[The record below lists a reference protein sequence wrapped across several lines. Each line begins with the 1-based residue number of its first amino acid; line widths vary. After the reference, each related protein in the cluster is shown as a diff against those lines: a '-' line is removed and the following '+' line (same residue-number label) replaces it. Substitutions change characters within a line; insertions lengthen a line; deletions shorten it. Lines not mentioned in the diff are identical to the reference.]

1 VYKGEDTTVDFV
13 FVLVVM
19 RAMMVIVLMLVLI
32 VSILTVVA
40 SVVVLLPADRRT
52 KIEIPVYTKRIFLD
66 YTYGIGKIYT
76 AEVIDKAKQSPS
88 FERELRIFVF

>member
-1 VYKGEDTTVDFV
+1 VYNGEDTTVDFV

-52 KIEIPVYTKRIFLD
+52 KIDLCYLFLNSI
-66 YTYGIGKIYT
+66 T
-76 AEVIDKAKQSPS
+76 
-88 FERELRIFVF
+88 